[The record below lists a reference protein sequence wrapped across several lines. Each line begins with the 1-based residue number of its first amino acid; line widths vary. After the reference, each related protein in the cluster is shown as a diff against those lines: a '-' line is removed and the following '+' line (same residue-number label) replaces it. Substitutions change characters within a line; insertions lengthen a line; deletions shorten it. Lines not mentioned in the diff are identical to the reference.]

1 MHLKENIIISVYSL
15 VDYYF
20 FPLTV
25 VVVLVVI
32 IIVMNNNCEYVYG
45 NNYECLF
52 FIFILLLKYSCFTNV
67 VLVCGESAICIHISP
82 P

>member
-25 VVVLVVI
+25 DNELFSMSLAITLQYVWLINFPLPFISRPDNGFLELDIKRVLRP
-32 IIVMNNNCEYVYG
+32 CS
-45 NNYECLF
+45 
-52 FIFILLLKYSCFTNV
+52 K
-67 VLVCGESAICIHISP
+67 
-82 P
+82 